1 MKMKIRQWLHA
12 NINVRD
18 LDRSIPFYEMLGF
31 EKATDQIFEPGAGV
45 WPGLG
50 LPSDRRFR
58 AVFMAIPGDQPVP
71 FIDMIQFLD
80 PPTSGEAYP
89 TLANVGICRLAFLV
103 DDIHA
108 AAAHLE
114 INGVEF
120 VGPVADYETARGVR
134 PGGVEAQFVCFK
146 DPDGTILEYVQ
157 SKGETQEL
165 LKPPKQADA

>member
-31 EKATDQIFEPGAGV
+31 EKVTDQIFEPGAGV

-80 PPTSGEAYP
+80 PPTDRKS
-89 TLANVGICRLAFLV
+89 TRLNSS
-103 DDIHA
+103 
-108 AAAHLE
+108 HLKLSRM
-114 INGVEF
+114 
-120 VGPVADYETARGVR
+120 PSSA
-134 PGGVEAQFVCFK
+134 
-146 DPDGTILEYVQ
+146 
-157 SKGETQEL
+157 
-165 LKPPKQADA
+165 